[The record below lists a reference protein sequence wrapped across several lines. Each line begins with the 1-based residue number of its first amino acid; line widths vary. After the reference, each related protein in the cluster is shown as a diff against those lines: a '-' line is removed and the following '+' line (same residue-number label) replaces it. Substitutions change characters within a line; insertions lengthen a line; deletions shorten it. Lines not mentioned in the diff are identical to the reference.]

1 MSEINKIIRAR
12 KSVYPLQY
20 IDKTI
25 PNEIIWELLENAN
38 HAPTHRLT
46 EPWRFKVFKEEGK
59 SKLGDFLANKYKEIT
74 PDHNP
79 SKFEKIIG
87 NADKSGAMIAIILH
101 RDPKEKV
108 PEWEEIAAVSCAVE
122 NIWLSLSQYDL
133 GGYWSSPVLAKYLG
147 ELVELK
153 ENESCIGF
161 FYLGYC
167 ESNDRIVSKKSIRE
181 KVEFIEK

>member
-1 MSEINKIIRAR
+1 MSDINEVIRAR
-12 KSVYPLQY
+12 KSVYPLQF
-20 IDKTI
+20 IDKPI

-59 SKLGDFLANKYKEIT
+59 ARLGAFLADKYKQIT
-74 PDHNP
+74 PDYNP
-79 SKFEKIIG
+79 SKLEKIRG
-87 NADKSGAMIAIILH
+87 NAEKSGAMIAIILH
-101 RDPKEKV
+101 RDPQERI
-108 PEWEEIAAVSCAVE
+108 PEWEEIAAVACAVE
-122 NIWLSLSQYDL
+122 NIWIGLRQYDL
-133 GGYWSSPVLAKYLG
+133 GGYWSSPALTKYLG

-167 ESNDRIVSKKSIRE
+167 ETNNRIVVKKSIKD
-181 KVEFIEK
+181 KVEWIE